1 MVCDRE
7 IWAESRVYNI
17 LDGVKEAERVVH
29 LDKDPETGFVLVPD
43 LKWDQTSMKALVS
56 STKLGEAHYQY
67 LTVLVQTKSIRSL
80 RDLSPDHLPLLN
92 KIRDTTRQVVKDKF
106 GVEKDKIRLFVHY
119 QPSYCKLFGP
129 RRHSSELTTD
139 HFHVHVVH
147 IDHEGLAGMTVG
159 QAHLLDD
166 LISLVS
172 YK

>member
-1 MVCDRE
+1 MGSDFD
-7 IWAESRVYNI
+7 ESSRKLNQAWR
-17 LDGVKEAERVVH
+17 KEAH
-29 LDKDPETGFVLVPD
+29 
-43 LKWDQTSMKALVS
+43 
-56 STKLGEAHYQY
+56 HQY

-92 KIRDTTRQVVKDKF
+92 KIRDTTRQVVKEKF

-119 QPSYCKLFGP
+119 QPSYCELSFSYSHP
-129 RRHSSELTTD
+129 SELTVD

-147 IDHEGLAGMTVG
+147 IEHEGLAGMTVG

-172 YK
+172 YSLSGESDDC